1 MHWLTLDNEV
11 AVTIEIIMSRYA
23 YALTVLKSISGH
35 LCQVREAQMAG
46 DAHLCQVRE
55 AIKNRSKDQVLNLSK
70 DIMDRIRNATI
81 RVYKMWGTENF
92 ILPGLKGRSGPA
104 EFFPGFAKI
113 MKR

>member
-1 MHWLTLDNEV
+1 LHWLTLDNEV

-23 YALTVLKSISGH
+23 YALTVLKSISG
-35 LCQVREAQMAG
+35 
-46 DAHLCQVRE
+46 HLCQVRE